1 MWGGARPG
9 AGRKKRK
16 GSGVP
21 HTRREEFPE
30 RFPLHVT
37 LKLSEGLRSLRRGAE
52 YGVLCLAL
60 DSSSDREG
68 FRVVHFSAQ
77 SNHVHLIVEARDKQ
91 QLARGVQGLKV
102 RLAKGLNKLWRR
114 RGAVFAD
121 RYHALLLKT
130 PRQVRNALRYV
141 LTNSIKHGLN
151 LDPGEPDPFSSG
163 DVVHGWNRI
172 PDLELGWTS
181 LGLVAAARTWLLR
194 TGWRRHGLIPLPG

>member
-1 MWGGARPG
+1 
-9 AGRKKRK
+9 
-16 GSGVP
+16 
-21 HTRREEFPE
+21 
-30 RFPLHVT
+30 
-37 LKLSEGLRSLRRGAE
+37 
-52 YGVLCLAL
+52 VLCLAL
-60 DSSSDREG
+60 DSGSDREG

-91 QLARGVQGLKV
+91 RLARGLQGLKV

-141 LTNSIKHGLN
+141 LTNAIKHGLK
-151 LDPGEPDPFSSG
+151 LDPGAPDPFSSG
-163 DVVHGWNRI
+163 DVFHGWNRI

-181 LGLVAAARTWLLR
+181 LGLVAKARTWLLR
-194 TGWRRHGLIPLPG
+194 TGVQPGTWVTHLTGHLGNTRSLLSGSGGGAPESSRRGTRHCG